1 MNSIKILNFYGDF
14 LEVIILK
21 IKSEKL
27 KCDRWISNTKEY
39 ILVQTEF
46 LQASFKLYLLTSV

>member
-27 KCDRWISNTKEY
+27 KCDR
-39 ILVQTEF
+39 
-46 LQASFKLYLLTSV
+46 